1 MFKKIKAAGKKNVTI
16 DEHKSSL
23 EPSNEKD
30 PRARME
36 ADEERKERRKS
47 DRDGKGESSLF
58 VCAVGDYLWLFSVS
72 WCVYFMVGRLGCL
85 VGGLMVVCTFWGA
98 ADRNI
103 QWLIIYM
110 TIIIYHYSLT

>member
-36 ADEERKERRKS
+36 ADEERRERRKS
-47 DRDGKGESSLF
+47 DRDGKGESFCLIIYS
-58 VCAVGDYLWLFSVS
+58 CR
-72 WCVYFMVGRLGCL
+72 CFMVDGCL
-85 VGGLMVVCTFWGA
+85 VGGWWCLYVLRGG
-98 ADRNI
+98 
-103 QWLIIYM
+103 
-110 TIIIYHYSLT
+110 

>member
-23 EPSNEKD
+23 EPANEKD

-47 DRDGKGESSLF
+47 DRDGK
-58 VCAVGDYLWLFSVS
+58 VGGVIGVVRFE
-72 WCVYFMVGRLGCL
+72 GRLI
-85 VGGLMVVCTFWGA
+85 VIIV
-98 ADRNI
+98 ADYI
-103 QWLIIYM
+103 
-110 TIIIYHYSLT
+110 